1 MKLPGGTEAIYHK
14 PQIVFVALEK
24 CRDWLGYSY
33 TGNGWHY
40 SSATIKEYTLNPKLT
55 YDHSILKIYYE
66 KFQPK
71 SLIEALFLNN
81 NNIKNAIVA
90 KWPALPWLNI
100 AIKPGIYRETYM

>member
-1 MKLPGGTEAIYHK
+1 M
-14 PQIVFVALEK
+14 
-24 CRDWLGYSY
+24 
-33 TGNGWHY
+33 
-40 SSATIKEYTLNPKLT
+40 
-55 YDHSILKIYYE
+55 KIYYE

-100 AIKPGIYRETYM
+100 AIKPGKNYQHFGPNLDHFGKIEFKRTIDLYKQLSKMDITRANTLMDIFAVIF